1 MKKIIAL
8 FVLVAVAVAAQA
20 QSLTGKNW
28 FCTAIDDDTEG
39 GLVMLFDP
47 EGACAMSLLMVE
59 DNLTMTYMVPAKYTL
74 ERNVIRV
81 TTFTHLSE
89 IEIQFITEGLTP
101 EQQSMLE
108 MMKPALDQQKEQIK
122 VGLNEEFAWTDEPF
136 TITELTDTRLV
147 ITDSKGK
154 EMIFSPVEE

>member
-1 MKKIIAL
+1 
-8 FVLVAVAVAAQA
+8 
-20 QSLTGKNW
+20 
-28 FCTAIDDDTEG
+28 
-39 GLVMLFDP
+39 
-47 EGACAMSLLMVE
+47 
-59 DNLTMTYMVPAKYTL
+59 
-74 ERNVIRV
+74 
-81 TTFTHLSE
+81 
-89 IEIQFITEGLTP
+89 
-101 EQQSMLE
+101 MLE

>member
-39 GLVMLFDP
+39 GLMMLFDP
-47 EGACAMSLLMVE
+47 EGACAMTLLMVE

-81 TTFTHLSE
+81 TTFTNLSE
-89 IEIQFITEGLTP
+89 VEIQLITEDLTP

-108 MMKPALDQQKEQIK
+108 MLKPALDEQKDQVRI
-122 VGLNEEFAWTDEPF
+122 GLNEDFAWTDEPF
-136 TITELTDTRLV
+136 TIIELTDTRLV
-147 ITDSKGK
+147 LTDSKGE
-154 EMIFSPVEE
+154 EMVFSPVEE